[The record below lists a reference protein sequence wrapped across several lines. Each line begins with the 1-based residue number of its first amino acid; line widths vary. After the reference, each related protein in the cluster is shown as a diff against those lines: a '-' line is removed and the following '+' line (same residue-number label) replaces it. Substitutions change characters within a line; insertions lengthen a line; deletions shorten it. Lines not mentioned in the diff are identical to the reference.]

1 MIRTVSSTNMWERTR
16 TTDGFYVLK
25 EDRHCIG
32 GDPRVH
38 LHSGHLRDHMDGGR
52 WCGSDDEITGL
63 IIPHVSRKW
72 NIRLT
77 ARRSAH
83 PPGLKCMAMYC
94 SSSEDNI
101 SLNELFVTAESRCFA
116 CSLLF
121 FASSGPPRCTMLVSS
136 TSEIRVRSAMAAAS
150 FKEKPAASHFLSA
163 GSPIRTAEGKPGSS
177 LTSGTLDAV

>member
-1 MIRTVSSTNMWERTR
+1 
-16 TTDGFYVLK
+16 
-25 EDRHCIG
+25 
-32 GDPRVH
+32 
-38 LHSGHLRDHMDGGR
+38 MDGGR
-52 WCGSDDEITGL
+52 RCGSDDEITGL

-101 SLNELFVTAESRCFA
+101 SLNESFVTAESRCFA

-121 FASSGPPRCTMLVSS
+121 FCEL
-136 TSEIRVRSAMAAAS
+136 
-150 FKEKPAASHFLSA
+150 
-163 GSPIRTAEGKPGSS
+163 RTA
-177 LTSGTLDAV
+177 AVHHVGVIGLRDQGEECHGGRII